1 LSKAPGGIET
11 LSRPARQ
18 FLPEGLELRTI
29 CIVDDDDA
37 VRDSMRVLLESHRMV
52 VRDFNSGPAL
62 LSSDVLE
69 GIDCFI
75 LDYQMPG
82 MNGLE
87 LAEALRRRGV
97 GSAAILVSALGVS
110 GAAERLRRAGV
121 IAALTKPLSEAEL
134 IDWIDRA
141 VEPAAATRH

>member
-1 LSKAPGGIET
+1 M
-11 LSRPARQ
+11 
-18 FLPEGLELRTI
+18 RTI

-37 VRDSMRVLLESHRMV
+37 VRDSMRVLLEAHRMNV
-52 VRDFNSGPAL
+52 CAFDSAAAL
-62 LSSDVLE
+62 LSSDDLKD
-69 GIDCFI
+69 IDCFV

-97 GSAAILVSALGVS
+97 DSAAILVSALAVS
-110 GAAERLRRAGV
+110 GAGERLQRAGV
-121 IAALTKPLSEAEL
+121 IASLMKPVSEGEL
-134 IDWIDRA
+134 IGWIRRA